1 MDRTPQQGPVGCRV
15 GGGVVAGGWRGGL
28 PVEVWRESGEER
40 AFTPVLSPEGE
51 PGPAHM
57 AESL

>member
-15 GGGVVAGGWRGGL
+15 GGGGGGWRVAGGL
-28 PVEVWRESGEER
+28 PVEVGRESGEER